1 MKKFLY
7 TSLLTLTVS
16 LFSLYGCEQP
26 EQEFDPPNKTNVTN
40 GSAEKLNTVGTA
52 MKVIKKTEKM
62 AKLWNKD
69 ALLMNINGIDIDSNG
84 SNKQGSSS
92 SKWIITYFSPKK
104 DPGENG
110 YTITFSGSGVSTWL
124 QSNGNYMAKNNIS
137 NFGVDS
143 DKAFKAAED
152 SGLPK
157 GIIYSA
163 DLVKNEK
170 GMLWIVGTKK
180 DEKAEKYDIKK
191 VDAISAQPV
200 N

>member
-7 TSLLTLTVS
+7 TSLVTLTISV
-16 LFSLYGCEQP
+16 FSLYGCEQSN
-26 EQEFDPPNKTNVTN
+26 QEFDPPNKANLTS

-52 MKVIKKTEKM
+52 VKVVKKTDKM
-62 AKLWNKD
+62 AQLWDKE
-69 ALLMNINGIDIDSNG
+69 ALLMNINGIDIDVNG
-84 SNKQGSSS
+84 SNKQGSPS

-110 YTITFSGSGVSTWL
+110 YTITFSGSGASTWL
-124 QSNGNYMAKNNIS
+124 QSNGNYVVKNNIS

-152 SGLPK
+152 AGLVK

-163 DLVKNEK
+163 DLVKNDK
-170 GMLWIVGTKK
+170 GMLWVVGTKK
-180 DEKAEKYDIKK
+180 DEKAEKYEIKK
-191 VDAISAQPV
+191 IDAISAQPV